1 MWAAASIVLVLQALV
16 LASSPDPRE
25 EADYLS
31 LLLDPVPGKD
41 RFFEEFWQSKPAVIR
56 RHNATFYNSVMQK
69 ADLDSMLYHIETLTP
84 ENQLWKL
91 VKRIK
96 GHDGESW
103 SSSPESRTEMT
114 GLPGNATY
122 VDVAHAAFSHGYSL
136 ILNRLERYWNGTSE
150 IALSFERELGHHTT
164 VNCYFTPIQSQAF
177 EAHFDWMDAFVLQ
190 LEGSKRWRLYNTF
203 IEQPRPD
210 MVFKPTMK
218 DIGESFVD
226 FVLEAGDLLY
236 LPSGVIHEALTE
248 AQEVSL
254 HLTVGV
260 ETTLLGSWESLL
272 LEFIVVDTFPFTCS
286 GSVGDASL
294 FFPQCPSAVAVL
306 TKNTTAGLRQGDLV
320 ALTIMHVAKQE
331 RALRR
336 PVPLTPLMTR
346 TSHTCHLD
354 QLGKMATLVYT
365 KADVQAAWKELLS
378 RNGILARLVVFGN
391 EGTGMAQRLTSASV
405 GRMMLPER
413 VEQGVYDTLACL
425 KRAFGDRNCANM
437 AFFHFEDVCR
447 RKRLTHYAKKTTKK

>member
-1 MWAAASIVLVLQALV
+1 MWAAASLVLVLQAIV

-31 LLLDPVPGKD
+31 VLLGPVPGKD

-84 ENQLWKL
+84 ENQFWKL

-96 GHDGESW
+96 GHDGEWW
-103 SSSPESRTEMT
+103 SSSPKSRTEMT

-136 ILNRLERYWNGTSE
+136 ILNRLETYWNGTSE
-150 IALSFERELGHHTT
+150 IALSFERELGYHTT

-190 LEGSKRWRLYNTF
+190 VEGSKRWRLYNTF

-236 LPSGVIHEALTE
+236 LPSGMIHEALTE
-248 AQEVSL
+248 AQDVSL
-254 HLTVGV
+254 HLTVGI
-260 ETTLLGSWESLL
+260 ETTLFGSWESLL
-272 LEFIVVDTFPFTCS
+272 LEFIVVDCN
-286 GSVGDASL
+286 GNVDDMSL
-294 FFPQCPSAVAVL
+294 FCFQCPSL
-306 TKNTTAGLRQGDLV
+306 TNNTTAGLRQSDLV

-346 TSHTCHLD
+346 TCHLA

-365 KADVQAAWKELLS
+365 KADVQAAWKELLN
-378 RNGILARLVVFGN
+378 RNSILARLIVFGN

-405 GRMMLPER
+405 DRMMLPER
-413 VEQGVYDTLACL
+413 VGQGVYDTLTCL
-425 KRAFGDRNCANM
+425 KRAFGDRNCAYM

-447 RKRLTHYAKKTTKK
+447 RKRLAHYAEKTTKK